1 MPPLPPKLIGA
12 SISFSKAF
20 KSSTISVTIA
30 GKGDVVPQ
38 ACHSCNVIESLP
50 GSVMLRS
57 LGGER
62 EAELWRRRGL
72 GLKSMWVL
80 VKNARDDLKV
90 KALVLV
96 VVMSMVE
103 LC

>member
-1 MPPLPPKLIGA
+1 
-12 SISFSKAF
+12 
-20 KSSTISVTIA
+20 
-30 GKGDVVPQ
+30 
-38 ACHSCNVIESLP
+38 
-50 GSVMLRS
+50 MLRS

-80 VKNARDDLKV
+80 VKNARDDLNV